1 MKMSIKSLSEST
13 SSRALG
19 EISCPQCRR
28 AIRKSM
34 LIMTDTLD
42 DMGVP
47 SALIDSCLAEI
58 TKKIGVSIDHGEHT
72 CSAKAFTY
80 DRKKFF
86 ENERKDYL
94 GRALIYNLEKIFPTT
109 VEEQIRVRERAEEGK
124 APREV
129 AEGLIKAIKSTLD
142 FHQLNAYETLC
153 LNKAAMYRDNKN
165 HVIDVDRF
173 VKDPEV
179 RGTIGTIMSRLAL
192 VLEEMGE
199 EQADK
204 WLLRNV
210 LHGNAFTA
218 LGRDL
223 DDDEFDL
230 IKKILL
236 S

>member
-1 MKMSIKSLSEST
+1 MV
-13 SSRALG
+13 G
-19 EISCPQCRR
+19 VSCPQCRR

-34 LIMTDTLD
+34 VIMADTLAE
-42 DMGVP
+42 MGVP
-47 SALIDSCLAEI
+47 SALIDTSIAEI

-94 GRALIYNLEKIFPTT
+94 GRALIYDLEKIFPVT
-109 VEEQIRVRERAEEGK
+109 VEEQIRIRDRAEEGK

-142 FHQLNAYETLC
+142 FHQLNTYETLC

-165 HVIDVDRF
+165 HVINVDRF
-173 VKDPEV
+173 VRDPEV
-179 RGTIGTIMSRLAL
+179 KGTIGTIMARLAL
-192 VLEEMGE
+192 VVEEMGE
-199 EQADK
+199 EQANK
-204 WLLRNV
+204 WLLRSV

-223 DDDEFDL
+223 EDGGFDL
-230 IKKILL
+230 IKKSLL
-236 S
+236 L